1 MKITVVGIN
10 YRPEVTG
17 IAPYTTGIAEGLAQ
31 GGHAVTVLTGVPHYP
46 EWRIAEPY
54 RAARRYIETL
64 DGALVY
70 RIRHFVP
77 ERPSARG
84 RIQMEA
90 SFARNV
96 LLHRWN
102 KPDLVVAVSPTLLS
116 AAVVVARARL
126 LRIPVGVIVQ
136 DVYSKGVVET
146 GAMDGRSATAT
157 AGIESAVL
165 RHATG
170 VAVIHDRLATA
181 LNDIGVVDDHM
192 SVIRNWTHIDKDVA
206 DADVPSARARFGWQP
221 DEIVVLHTGN
231 MGVKQGLANV
241 VAAAKLASKSNAT
254 AQPVRFVLVGD
265 GNQRRLLEAQA
276 SGVDAIE
283 LIDPLPAAEF
293 RAALD
298 AADILLVN
306 ERPGVGGM
314 AVPSK
319 LTSYFV
325 AGKPIL
331 AATDPSSGSAE
342 ELRSS
347 GAGVVVP
354 PGDPQALLDAA
365 RTLASDEAA
374 MRRLGEQGK
383 RYAHDVLSST
393 SAIAEYDKWCNSLA
407 RRHASR
413 RGTH

>member
-1 MKITVVGIN
+1 MRITVVGIN

-17 IAPYTTGIAEGLAQ
+17 IAPYTTGIAEGLARR
-31 GGHAVTVLTGVPHYP
+31 GHAVTVMTGVPHYP
-46 EWRIAEPY
+46 EWRVAEAY
-54 RAARRYIETL
+54 RAARRYNE
-64 DGALVY
+64 ALEGVTVR

-77 ERPSARG
+77 EKPSARG

-96 LLHRWN
+96 LLHGWN

-126 LRIPVGVIVQ
+126 GRVPVGVIVQ
-136 DVYSKGVVET
+136 DVYSAGVVET
-146 GAMDGRSATAT
+146 GAMGGRSARMA
-157 AGIESAVL
+157 AGIESTVL

-170 VAVIHDRLATA
+170 VAVIHDRLAAA
-181 LNDIGVVDDHM
+181 LRDIGVTDDHM
-192 SVIRNWTHIDKDVA
+192 SVIRNWTHIDGNA
-206 DADVPSARARFGWQP
+206 GPAEDALSARATFGWQSH
-221 DEIVVLHTGN
+221 ETIVLHTGN
-231 MGVKQGLANV
+231 MGVKQGLENV
-241 VAAAKLASKSNAT
+241 VAAAKLADESNGT
-254 AQPVRFVLVGD
+254 ARPVRFVLVGD

-276 SGVDAIE
+276 SSVDSIE

-306 ERPGVGGM
+306 ERPGVGSM

-331 AATDPSSGSAE
+331 AATDPSSGSAD
-342 ELRSS
+342 ELRLS
-347 GAGVVVP
+347 GAGVAVR

-365 RTLASDEAA
+365 RALASDDVAI
-374 MRRLGEQGK
+374 RRLGEQGR
-383 RYAHDVLSST
+383 RYATEVLSAT
-393 SAIAEYDKWCNSLA
+393 SAIAEYDKWCDSLQT
-407 RRHASR
+407 RRHANLR
-413 RGTH
+413 